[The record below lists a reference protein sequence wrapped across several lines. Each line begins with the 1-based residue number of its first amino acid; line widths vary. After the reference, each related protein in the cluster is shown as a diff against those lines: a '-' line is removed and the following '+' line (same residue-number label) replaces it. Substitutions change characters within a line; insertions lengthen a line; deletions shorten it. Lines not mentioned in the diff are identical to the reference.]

1 MLCLTNKNIIKT
13 FKRNTLKGISFFL
26 KFIYNKRRKIIN
38 KEGYKIM
45 NLPNKLTVL
54 RIILVPV
61 IVIIYYLG
69 SLGVING
76 EIIGVSIVNWLIIAI
91 FSLASYTDHLDGKI
105 ARKENKITTFG
116 KFADPLA
123 DKILVLAT
131 MLILVEDG
139 KLPAWI
145 PIIVLFREFVV
156 SGYRLIAVEKGGKVI
171 AANIWGK
178 LKTVT
183 QMIAII
189 LMLLSN
195 FSYCG
200 FIFRAATI
208 QQAQASSILY
218 YMSTGEYVLNILA
231 SVFMTISVIATIFSG
246 WSYIKG
252 GKDLFKDC

>member
-1 MLCLTNKNIIKT
+1 
-13 FKRNTLKGISFFL
+13 
-26 KFIYNKRRKIIN
+26 
-38 KEGYKIM
+38 M

-54 RIILVPV
+54 RIILVPL

-69 SLGVING
+69 NLGVING
-76 EIIGVSIVNWLIIAI
+76 EFLNISIINWLILAI
-91 FSLASYTDHLDGKI
+91 FSIASYTDHLDGKI
-105 ARKENKITTFG
+105 ARRDNLITAFG

-123 DKILVLAT
+123 DKILVLAV
-131 MLILVEDG
+131 MLILVEQG

-178 LKTVT
+178 VKTVT

-189 LMLLSN
+189 LMLLDN
-195 FSYCG
+195 FSYCQ
-200 FIFRAATI
+200 FIFRTSTLQEAM
-208 QQAQASSILY
+208 SSSVFV
-218 YMSTGEYVLNILA
+218 YMSTGEFILNILA
-231 SVFMTISVIATIFSG
+231 STLMTVSVIATIFSG
-246 WSYIKG
+246 WSYIKE